1 MDQPSDKGEVVEC
14 DRLVLDMEGE
24 KVECVQR
31 QGMTPLQSSRG
42 GCEVLVD
49 WLIEQGSHLDRN

>member
-1 MDQPSDKGEVVEC
+1 MLEC
-14 DRLVLDMEGE
+14 ARLVPGMEGE
-24 KVECVQR
+24 KVDFVQR